1 VLPDTHIGLTRR
13 RRASPQR
20 ERDHKLIAKCMPFD
34 HDVIFLVKGSSGI
47 SKVTF
52 EISIYLFPFGNS
64 IYCVCLTCNTLRFRL
79 IVTLYDTDG
88 AAAETA
94 PSVDVFQRPAT
105 GQGSD
110 SGKMAQ

>member
-1 VLPDTHIGLTRR
+1 MLPDTHIGLRRR

-20 ERDHKLIAKCMPFD
+20 ERDYELIAKYLSFD
-34 HDVIFLVKGSSGI
+34 HDVLFLVKGSSGI
-47 SKVTF
+47 SKVIF
-52 EISIYLFPFGNS
+52 EISIYPCPFGNS
-64 IYCVCLTCNTLRFRL
+64 VYCVCSNCNTLRLRP

-88 AAAETA
+88 AAAEAA
-94 PSVDVFQRPAT
+94 PFVDVFQRPAT